1 MDKIAFKKQ
10 ILETARARQHE
21 IVTDFKVRI
30 DDINGVEYTTDEDQ
44 HDLDQLSANQS
55 NKALIA
61 MLTKEW
67 EFAKNELDF
76 LQKMVVLDSP
86 LDSAVIGAVVVTD
99 QKTFY
104 PSVSVE
110 NFEVNGESVFG
121 ISKKAPLFKEMEG
134 KKVGD
139 TFSFNNYDYNIKDI
153 Y

>member
-76 LQKMVVLDSP
+76 LQKMVVIDSP

>member
-10 ILETARARQHE
+10 ILETAKARQLE

-30 DDINGVEYTTDEDQ
+30 DDINGVEYITDEDQ
-44 HDLDQLSANQS
+44 HDLDQMSANQS
-55 NKALIA
+55 NKTLIA

-76 LQKMVVLDSP
+76 LNKMVVADSP

-99 QKTFY
+99 HKTFY

-110 NFEVNGESVFG
+110 SFNVGDKAIFG
-121 ISKKAPLFKEMEG
+121 ISKNAPLFKEMEG
-134 KKVGD
+134 KQVGD
-139 TFSFNNYDYNIKDI
+139 TFSFNDYDYLIMEVF
-153 Y
+153 

>member
-10 ILETARARQHE
+10 ILETAKARQQE

-44 HDLDQLSANQS
+44 HDLDQMSANQS

-86 LDSAVIGAVVVTD
+86 LDSAVIGAIVVTD
-99 QKTFY
+99 HKTFY

-121 ISKKAPLFKEMEG
+121 ISKNAPLFKEMEG

-139 TFSFNNYDYNIKDI
+139 TFSFNNYDYSIEDI

>member
-10 ILETARARQHE
+10 ILETAKARQQE

-44 HDLDQLSANQS
+44 HDLDQMSANQS

-86 LDSAVIGAVVVTD
+86 LDSAVIGAIA
-99 QKTFY
+99 
-104 PSVSVE
+104 VSYTHLTLPTTPYV
-110 NFEVNGESVFG
+110 
-121 ISKKAPLFKEMEG
+121 
-134 KKVGD
+134 
-139 TFSFNNYDYNIKDI
+139 
-153 Y
+153 